1 MQSIQKLTLIIFLF
15 LVNACSTTDL
25 SDKIS
30 SLTFNLEEESIE
42 QTDAEIEQEMLE
54 EEQITESEKLENVKD
69 PQKFVKYYLRSK
81 FSLYNSTSL
90 DEITENNY
98 QVSLENPDSFQ
109 AQEQAFILSLANQN
123 YANAI
128 NILNNKTTTQELAF
142 ENLFLYSKALAE
154 NDKGEAK
161 AYLKELLNTQN
172 RLPLLK
178 IINAYFTYNETKDI
192 NQLKIDIAEINSSTA
207 LDGFKYYYTARAYE
221 QMGDYATAFKL
232 YSSAYFVNTLRTTAV
247 FERLVYTARKLD
259 FKNTKDIF
267 KSNNQY
273 GENIYLVDQTFVD
286 VEKIKELDNSLA
298 AISAQAFYDL
308 GWSIVQTNSNL
319 AGLNFLALSDYIKPT
334 DTAKIQLAR
343 GYYNNTW
350 EDSAIKLLE
359 SVKSDSEQYISAQI
373 FLADIIKDKD
383 TKKAV
388 QILQGLKKSTD
399 LNHHYVDTII
409 GQVYLNNEEYKAAI
423 PYLNS
428 ALVNDKSSKVY
439 FSRAVAYER
448 TSQYELAIDDL
459 NTALDKNPKNPI
471 ILNYLG
477 YLLIDLH
484 KDIERG
490 FLLIEESLRLDP
502 LNPATLDSLGWALLK
517 QKEYEKGL
525 NYLEK
530 AYSINS
536 QDGVITG
543 HLADAY
549 YLNGRTKEAI
559 IYWKKALELEKKD
572 HREIERIKN
581 QLYKYNK

>member
-1 MQSIQKLTLIIFLF
+1 MQSLNKLTLISFLL
-15 LVNACSTTDL
+15 LVSACSKTYFSET
-25 SDKIS
+25 IS
-30 SLTFNLEEESIE
+30 SLTFNLEDETIDK
-42 QTDAEIEQEMLE
+42 TDAEIEAEMIAE
-54 EEQITESEKLENVKD
+54 EEATEPEKLEKIKD
-69 PQKFVKYYLRSK
+69 PQNFVKYYLRSK

-90 DEITENNY
+90 DEITNNNY
-98 QVSLENPDSFQ
+98 QVSLENPESFE

-123 YANAI
+123 YAKSI
-128 NILNNKTTTQELAF
+128 NILNNKHTTQALAF
-142 ENLFLYSKALAE
+142 ETLFLFSKALAE

-161 AYLKELLNTQN
+161 AYLQELLNTQN

-178 IINAYFTYNETKDI
+178 IINAYFTYNQTKDI
-192 NQLKIDIAEINSSTA
+192 EQLRLDIAQINSSTS
-207 LDGFKYYYTARAYE
+207 LDGFKYYYTGRAYE
-221 QMGDYATAFKL
+221 QMGDYETAFKL
-232 YSSAYFVNTLRTTAV
+232 YSSAYFANTLRTTAV

-259 FKNTKDIF
+259 FENTKDIF

-273 GENIYLVDQTFVD
+273 GEDIYLIDQTFVD
-286 VEKIKELDNSLA
+286 ISKIKELDNSLA
-298 AISAQAFYDL
+298 AVSAQAFYDL

-319 AGLNFLALSDYIKPT
+319 AGLDFLALSDYIKPT
-334 DTAKIQLAR
+334 DKAKIQLAR
-343 GYYNNTW
+343 GYFNNTW
-350 EDSAIKLLE
+350 TDSAVRLLE
-359 SVKSDSEQYISAQI
+359 PIKPTSEQYISARI
-373 FLADIIKDKD
+373 FLADIIKDKQAD
-383 TKKAV
+383 KAV
-388 QILQGLKKSTD
+388 KILQDLKNTTK
-399 LNHHYVDTII
+399 LKRNYVDTII
-409 GQVYLNNEEYKAAI
+409 GQVYLSNEQYKASI

-428 ALVNDKSSKVY
+428 ALKNDTSSKIY

-448 TSQYELAIDDL
+448 TGQYELAIDDL
-459 NTALDKNPKNPI
+459 NTALDKNPTNPI

-484 KDIERG
+484 KDTERG

-549 YLNGRTKEAI
+549 MLNGRVKEAI

-572 HREIERIKN
+572 QREIKRIQD